1 MEQDKVKEICKEI
14 VRLLEEQT
22 RVMKAGRSGSFGDM
36 TVEELEAHNR
46 RTERLRQL
54 CKQLAGLT

>member
-1 MEQDKVKEICKEI
+1 MEQEKVKEICEKI
-14 VRLLEEQT
+14 VRLLEEET
-22 RVMKAGRSGSFGDM
+22 GMMKAGRPGSFGDM
-36 TVEELEAHNR
+36 TAQELEAHNR

>member
-14 VRLLEEQT
+14 VRLLEEET
-22 RVMKAGRSGSFGDM
+22 GMMKAGRPGSFGDM
-36 TVEELEAHNR
+36 SAKELEAHNR

-54 CKQLAGLT
+54 CKELSK